1 MTRYEPSHGR
11 DSSAANIIDEDVV
24 GPAREPEGEVS
35 YENVEEVLAD
45 IEEAGSV
52 TSSLEDRS
60 YDEPSVEE
68 SAADETYD
76 DLEAGNPFTD
86 DPVAGTRN
94 DLLL

>member
-11 DSSAANIIDEDVV
+11 DGSAANIIDEDVV

-35 YENVEEVLAD
+35 YENVEAVLAD

-52 TSSLEDRS
+52 TASLEDRS
-60 YDEPSVEE
+60 YDEPSVEAE
-68 SAADETYD
+68 ETTGTYD
-76 DLEAGNPFTD
+76 DIEAGNPFTD
-86 DPVAGTRN
+86 DPVTGTKN